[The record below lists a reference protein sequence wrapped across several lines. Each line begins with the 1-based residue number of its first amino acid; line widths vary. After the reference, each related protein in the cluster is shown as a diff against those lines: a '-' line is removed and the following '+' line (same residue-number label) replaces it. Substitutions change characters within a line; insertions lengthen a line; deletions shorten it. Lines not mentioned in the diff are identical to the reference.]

1 MTAQDLAL
9 LALATV
15 GALACAVGLCAVS
28 VALTRGV
35 LP

>member
-1 MTAQDLAL
+1 MTPQDIAL

-15 GALACAVGLCAVS
+15 GALACAVGLCAVA

-35 LP
+35 DL

>member
-1 MTAQDLAL
+1 MTLQDLTL

-15 GALACAVGLCAVS
+15 GALACAVGLCAVA

>member
-1 MTAQDLAL
+1 MTPQDLAL

-15 GALACAVGLCAVS
+15 GALACAVGLCAAA

-35 LP
+35 DL